1 MMSTGETYKGKRMD
15 AGKRTVRTGIVRIMF
30 DGCCWSSSQASFVL
44 SSIVVEVRKRAH
56 SARMLVRLI
65 ISMPRPYQLVVMG
78 HISCVWP
85 VRKSPMRMCWV
96 RATK

>member
-1 MMSTGETYKGKRMD
+1 MMSTGETYEGKRMD

-30 DGCCWSSSQASFVL
+30 DGCCRSSSQASFVL
-44 SSIVVEVRKRAH
+44 NSIAVDIMKRVH
-56 SARMLVRLI
+56 SMRMLVRLI

-78 HISCVWP
+78 HISCVQP

>member
-1 MMSTGETYKGKRMD
+1 MMSTGETYKGKRTE
-15 AGKRTVRTGIVRIMF
+15 AGKRTVKTGMVRIMF

-44 SSIVVEVRKRAH
+44 KSIAVEMRKRAH
-56 SARMLVRLI
+56 SMRMLVRLI

-78 HISCVWP
+78 HISCVQP